1 MSALRDLYQQEL
13 CQNTYEADL
22 ATWETHYKALL
33 DQLEGDLEQKEA
45 IIRKRILRYF
55 GQFKLEEDGYFS
67 DRI

>member
-1 MSALRDLYQQEL
+1 MSGLRELYQQEL
-13 CQNTYEADL
+13 CQNANESDL
-22 ATWETHYKALL
+22 ATWEFHYKALL